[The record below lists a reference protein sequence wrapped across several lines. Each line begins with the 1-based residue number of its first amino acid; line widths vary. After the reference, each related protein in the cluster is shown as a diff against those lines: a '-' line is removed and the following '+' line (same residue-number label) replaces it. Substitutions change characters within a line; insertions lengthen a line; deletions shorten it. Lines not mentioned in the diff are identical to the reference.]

1 MYVNLELTSTSCPE
15 PLCLAGLSWPGP
27 AHDAHASGAS
37 STGSARTLPR
47 GSGRSTVGL
56 DGVSLPPRTVDPSS
70 KMPLGRILDCDGNGD
85 GDGDGDDNEPAG
97 AVATPR
103 RQWRQGI
110 VTAEDHA
117 VRGPKCG

>member
-1 MYVNLELTSTSCPE
+1 MYVNLGLTSTSCPE
-15 PLCLAGLSWPGP
+15 PLCLACLGWAGP
-27 AHDAHASGAS
+27 AHDAQASGAS
-37 STGSARTLPR
+37 ST